1 MRSVLGAVLAT
12 LAFAVNGVVLPR
24 QTNTAPDFDAV
35 IVGGGPAG
43 LAALSG
49 LARVRRKVLLID
61 SGVYRNA
68 PTRHMHDVLGFDG
81 VTPAYFRWAARQQLS
96 HYGTVTMING
106 TVTHITPGDAQNT
119 YFIIT
124 TSSPDTTQQS
134 NLTARKVILAT
145 GLRDILPPTPGIR
158 ENWGTGIFWCPWCDG
173 HEHAD
178 QPLGLLGP
186 LTDAPGAVRE
196 MVTLNSDVVAFVN
209 GTDTPAARAETEKKF
224 PGWEK
229 YLQLHNVTVDNR
241 TIQAITRLREGTD
254 GHEDPSLP
262 TVAEHDLFSVVFREG
277 LSVERAAFL
286 ASFPSEQTSKVG
298 QDAGVQLLGG
308 RLSADPTA
316 GLVTNVAGVYAI
328 GDANSDNVTNVP
340 HALFSGKRTAV
351 FLHVRLAR
359 EDGEKELSGSVAR
372 RDTELEARSLWDV
385 VNGHP
390 GDVLYAGAFDGN

>member
-1 MRSVLGAVLAT
+1 
-12 LAFAVNGVVLPR
+12 
-24 QTNTAPDFDAV
+24 
-35 IVGGGPAG
+35 
-43 LAALSG
+43 
-49 LARVRRKVLLID
+49 
-61 SGVYRNA
+61 
-68 PTRHMHDVLGFDG
+68 
-81 VTPAYFRWAARQQLS
+81 
-96 HYGTVTMING
+96 MING
-106 TVTHITPGDAQNT
+106 TVTKITPGDANNT
-119 YFIIT
+119 YFVIT
-124 TSSPDTTQQS
+124 TSSSDATQQS
-134 NLTARKVILAT
+134 SLTARKVILAT

-196 MVTLNSDVVAFVN
+196 MVTLNANVVAFVN

-224 PGWEK
+224 AGWEK

-241 TIQAITRLREGTD
+241 TIQSITRLREGTD

-262 TVAEHDLFSVVFREG
+262 TVAEHDLFSVAFTQG
-277 LSVERAAFL
+277 LPVERAAFL

-298 QDAGVQLLGG
+298 QEAGVQLLGG

-351 FLHVRLAR
+351 FLHGEFCSFLDDVCLYARWGVRLR
-359 EDGEKELSGSVAR
+359 LGSG
-372 RDTELEARSLWDV
+372 
-385 VNGHP
+385 
-390 GDVLYAGAFDGN
+390 FKGNLLTKT